1 MQNSK
6 RILSIILLGIGFH
19 FLAACGENK
28 KTVSD
33 DEPAAPSSGPV
44 LSWPATRSTAKGS
57 YEVTLTPSNGEI
69 MQNKHFT
76 LDVTLKA
83 KKGGLENVTVVVDGD
98 MPAHQHGMNTKP
110 ELTARSASES
120 RVEGM
125 LFHMGGDW
133 VITVDIT
140 RDGKK
145 EQALFPISVE

>member
-6 RILSIILLGIGFH
+6 RILSILLLGIGVH
-19 FLAACGENK
+19 FLAACGEDK
-28 KTVSD
+28 KAGAN
-33 DEPAAPSSGPV
+33 DESAAPSGAPV
-44 LSWPATRSTAKGS
+44 LSWPATRSTGEGNF
-57 YEVTLTPSNGEI
+57 EVTLAPSNNKI
-69 MQNKHFT
+69 TQNKHFT

-83 KKGGLENVTVVVDGD
+83 KNGDLADLTIVVDAD

-110 ELTARSASES
+110 ELTARSSSES